1 MAETKQQQENQRD
14 RLQEYKDI
22 HKNLDQYL
30 TRSHAGSLSC
40 DQAYRLS
47 RMQDAL
53 AKAIR
58 KHDPRG
64 RTVGRILEW
73 DKVGRTHG

>member
-1 MAETKQQQENQRD
+1 MLLTPQQKRNQFE
-14 RLQEYKDI
+14 RLQDYRAIYES
-22 HKNLDQYL
+22 LDGRFSDE
-30 TRSHAGSLSC
+30 TAF
-40 DQAYRLS
+40 RLS

-64 RTVGRILEW
+64 RTVGRILGW
-73 DKVGRTHG
+73 DKLGG

>member
-1 MAETKQQQENQRD
+1 MLLTPQQKRNQFE
-14 RLQEYKDI
+14 RLQDYRAIYES
-22 HKNLDQYL
+22 LDG
-30 TRSHAGSLSC
+30 RFS
-40 DQAYRLS
+40 DQTAYRLS

-64 RTVGRILEW
+64 RTVGRILGW
-73 DKVGRTHG
+73 DKLGG

>member
-1 MAETKQQQENQRD
+1 MLLTPQQKRNQFE
-14 RLQEYKDI
+14 RLQDYRAIYES
-22 HKNLDQYL
+22 LDGRFSVE
-30 TRSHAGSLSC
+30 TAV
-40 DQAYRLS
+40 RLS

-64 RTVGRILEW
+64 RKVHQILEW
-73 DKVGRTHG
+73 DKLGG